1 MLPFALGWMY
11 GAPKP
16 FSASLVSRGSPGA
29 LQKRDHK
36 MLKQVM
42 QAYEFLDDA
51 HINGPKVAELLK
63 SRGLERIDV
72 KTISGT
78 EGSTDFIRI
87 VIPGVEGKQSEGS
100 APTLGI
106 IGRLG
111 GIGARPE
118 RIGMVSDADGAIT
131 AISCALK
138 LADIEEQRGY
148 TEG

>member
-1 MLPFALGWMY
+1 
-11 GAPKP
+11 
-16 FSASLVSRGSPGA
+16 
-29 LQKRDHK
+29 

-87 VIPGVEGKQSEGS
+87 VIPGAEGKQSEGS

-111 GIGARPE
+111 GIGADSNVSVWFQMQ
-118 RIGMVSDADGAIT
+118 MVLS
-131 AISCALK
+131 
-138 LADIEEQRGY
+138 QPY
-148 TEG
+148 PVP